1 MATTT
6 TATGSLLRS
15 TVVVGV
21 VAAGLA
27 TGLAAAARGAG
38 VSFEVDGESIPL
50 RSFAQLTFLG
60 AVVGGL
66 ALAVLKR
73 RSAAPRRRFLQAT
86 VALTAAS
93 CLPSLTLPDDL
104 DT

>member
-50 RSFAQLTFLG
+50 PSFAQLTFLG